1 MAEISGVHVK
11 ITGDASGLKGALDDA
26 QDELKE
32 TKQDAEQTTKSL
44 RGMAKGLGA
53 VAAAA
58 IGIGGVG
65 ALFRNVAR
73 EAETFETSMLKI
85 NAIIRATGGV
95 AGKTGD
101 DLLSFAKSLA
111 LNTLESTE
119 GVLEAQQRLLT
130 FRKVTGDVFDRTI
143 RAAADLS
150 AAMGTNLSGATLQL
164 GKALEDPVTGLTMLT
179 RTGTVF
185 TETQKEMIKA
195 LVETGK
201 LQEAQGVILKELEAQ
216 YGGAAQ
222 AAAQGYAGALDT
234 LAQRQ
239 QEFLLAIND
248 TLGVT
253 DILAAAINGLASVFN
268 VLAENMGRVVSYIAT
283 AAVAG
288 MVAFRGAIL
297 AAGAAITKF
306 LIPSLVG
313 LKAAL
318 IRTGIGA
325 LVVLAGEAIYQL
337 SRLWGWFS
345 QLKEAAGGFG
355 NAASLVKDIFVEA
368 FGRMGKAARGI
379 GLALQAVGMRM
390 KGAWADAL
398 VWMQD
403 KWGKFLKHVSGAML
417 KIPGFRQLG
426 MDLAMRA
433 AMTGQGVDAL
443 TDTGNEFRR
452 AADAFGS
459 RSSFMFEQMRAP
471 LESLQKI
478 RDLIKNAQ
486 DEGDDPPNV
495 SGTTNVN
502 VPAGGGGGGG
512 AGFATQLD
520 ALRNYFKTRKEILIE
535 EYAKEREMLRQALLS
550 GQIADQEEFQELSLL
565 SARRYQE
572 KMAAL
577 ERDVADGR
585 LKDTATVF
593 GSLAKVAEQGGKRM
607 AKAAAT
613 FGAVEAL
620 INAYRA
626 AAQVLA
632 SPTEVTPAQKF
643 AAYASVLAA
652 GLGAVNAIKSAG
664 SQVGGGGGGAVASA
678 AAASAPAPLDVRL
691 SGVSADEFIS
701 GASIQ
706 SLFDRLQDEAGD
718 RGLRVSF
725 A

>member
-53 VAAAA
+53 VAVAA

-73 EAETFETSMLKI
+73 EAEMFETSMLKI

-130 FRKVTGDVFDRTI
+130 FRKVTGDVFDRAI
-143 RAAADLS
+143 VASADLA
-150 AAMGTNLSGATLQL
+150 AAMGTNLSGAAIML
-164 GKALEDPVTGLTMLT
+164 GRALEDPERGLTALT

-185 TETQKEMIKA
+185 TETQKEMVKQ
-195 LVETGK
+195 LVQAGK
-201 LQEAQGVILKELEAQ
+201 LQQAQSLILEELEGQ
-216 YGGAAQ
+216 YGGTAQ

-297 AAGAAITKF
+297 AAGTAILRT
-306 LIPSLVG
+306 LIPSLAG
-313 LKAAL
+313 LRVAI

-325 LVVLAGEAIYQL
+325 LVILLGESVYWLGKTTKAVGGVGEAMKLMGDVWSGVVEGIRTATSALPDALKAFWLQIRSGFMTMVRNLQETWAAFLREVANGLANVPGAFEAQL
-337 SRLWGWFS
+337 AINNAAIKAQSAAFTTEEKIKELR
-345 QLKEAAGGFG
+345 KEAASEMEAATSKIKEGAAKATTAWHELSAAVT
-355 NAASLVKDIFVEA
+355 NALSETKKGPPEIVPGATL
-368 FGRMGKAARGI
+368 GI
-379 GLALQAVGMRM
+379 G
-390 KGAWADAL
+390 
-398 VWMQD
+398 
-403 KWGKFLKHVSGAML
+403 
-417 KIPGFRQLG
+417 
-426 MDLAMRA
+426 
-433 AMTGQGVDAL
+433 
-443 TDTGNEFRR
+443 
-452 AADAFGS
+452 
-459 RSSFMFEQMRAP
+459 
-471 LESLQKI
+471 
-478 RDLIKNAQ
+478 
-486 DEGDDPPNV
+486 DD
-495 SGTTNVN
+495 GTS
-502 VPAGGGGGGG
+502 GGGGGGG

-520 ALRNYFKTRKEILIE
+520 ALRNYFKTRKQILIE
-535 EYAKEREMLRQALLS
+535 EYAKEKEMLRQALLS

-572 KMAAL
+572 QMAAL
-577 ERDVADGR
+577 ERDAADGR

-632 SPTEVTPAQKF
+632 SPTEVTPVQKF

-678 AAASAPAPLDVRL
+678 AAAPAASPLDVRL
-691 SGVSADEFIS
+691 SGMSADEFIS
-701 GASIQ
+701 GASLG

>member
-130 FRKVTGDVFDRTI
+130 FRKIQGDVFDRAI
-143 RAAADLS
+143 VASADLA
-150 AAMGTNLSGATLQL
+150 AAMGTNLSGASIML
-164 GKALEDPVTGLTMLT
+164 GRALEDPERGLTALT

-185 TETQKEMIKA
+185 TESQKEMVKQ
-195 LVETGK
+195 LVQAGK
-201 LQEAQGVILKELEAQ
+201 LQQAQSLILEELEGQ
-216 YGGAAQ
+216 YGGTAQ

-253 DILAAAINGLASVFN
+253 DKLAAAVNGLASVFN

-297 AAGAAITKF
+297 AAGAAIMKV

-337 SRLWGWFS
+337 SRLWGWFGE
-345 QLKEAAGGFG
+345 LKKAAGGFG
-355 NAASLVKDIFVEA
+355 AAVGLLKDIA
-368 FGRMGKAARGI
+368 FGTFNKIIAKMEVLKVNFKIQVTQLLYLWERGLSKMKVAFARFLDNIAAISPAFMGLEGGFEAA
-379 GLALQAVGMRM
+379 AV
-390 KGAWADAL
+390 AEAEA
-398 VWMQD
+398 V
-403 KWGKFLKHVSGAML
+403 AT
-417 KIPGFRQLG
+417 QLG
-426 MDLAMRA
+426 TQIAGLNEAREKLRLAAGRPIPA
-433 AMTGQGVDAL
+433 LEQARELIAGLNGEGEAPPSPPGTPDVDA
-443 TDTGNEFRR
+443 
-452 AADAFGS
+452 
-459 RSSFMFEQMRAP
+459 
-471 LESLQKI
+471 
-478 RDLIKNAQ
+478 
-486 DEGDDPPNV
+486 PP
-495 SGTTNVN
+495 
-502 VPAGGGGGGG
+502 GGGGGTN
-512 AGFATQLD
+512 FTTQLD
-520 ALRNYFKTRKEILIE
+520 ALRNYFKTRKQILIE
-535 EYAKEREMLRQALLS
+535 EYAKEREMLRQALLT

-565 SARRYQE
+565 SAQRYQE

-577 ERDVADGR
+577 EREAADAR
-585 LKDTATVF
+585 LKDTGTAF
-593 GSLAKVAEQGGKRM
+593 GALAKVAEQGGKGM

-626 AAQVLA
+626 ATQALA
-632 SPTEVTPAQKF
+632 DPTKVTPAQKF

-652 GLGAVNAIKSAG
+652 GLGAVNAIKGAG
-664 SQVGGGGGGAVASA
+664 SQVGGGGGGAVAST

>member
-1 MAEISGVHVK
+1 
-11 ITGDASGLKGALDDA
+11 
-26 QDELKE
+26 
-32 TKQDAEQTTKSL
+32 KQDAEQTTKSL

-73 EAETFETSMLKI
+73 EAEVFETSMFKI

-101 DLLSFAKSLA
+101 DLLTFAKSLA

-185 TETQKEMIKA
+185 TETQKEMIKS
-195 LVETGK
+195 LVEAGK
-201 LQEAQGVILKELEAQ
+201 LQAAQGVILKELEAQ
-216 YGGAAQ
+216 YGGTAQ

-253 DILAAAINGLASVFN
+253 DKLAAAINGLASVFN

-297 AAGAAITKF
+297 AAGAAIMKV

-337 SRLWGWFS
+337 SRLWSWFGE
-345 QLKEAAGGFG
+345 LKKAAGGFG
-355 NAASLVKDIFVEA
+355 AAVGLLKDIA
-368 FGRMGKAARGI
+368 FGTFNKIIAKMEVLKVNFKIQVTQLLYLWERGLSKMKVAFARFLDNIAAISPAFMGLEGGFEAA
-379 GLALQAVGMRM
+379 AV
-390 KGAWADAL
+390 AEAEA
-398 VWMQD
+398 V
-403 KWGKFLKHVSGAML
+403 AT
-417 KIPGFRQLG
+417 QLG
-426 MDLAMRA
+426 TQIAGLNEAREKLRLAAGRPIPA
-433 AMTGQGVDAL
+433 LEQARELIAGLNGEGEAPPSPPGTPDVDA
-443 TDTGNEFRR
+443 
-452 AADAFGS
+452 
-459 RSSFMFEQMRAP
+459 
-471 LESLQKI
+471 
-478 RDLIKNAQ
+478 
-486 DEGDDPPNV
+486 PP
-495 SGTTNVN
+495 
-502 VPAGGGGGGG
+502 GGGGTD
-512 AGFATQLD
+512 FTTQLD
-520 ALRNYFKTRKEILIE
+520 ALRNYFKTRKQILIE
-535 EYAKEREMLRQALLS
+535 EYAEEREMLRQALLA
-550 GQIADQEEFQELSLL
+550 GQIADQEEFQELSLI

-572 KMAAL
+572 QMAAL
-577 ERDVADGR
+577 EREAADAR
-585 LKDTATVF
+585 LKDTGTAF
-593 GSLAKVAEQGGKRM
+593 GALAKVAEQGGKGM

-626 AAQVLA
+626 ATQALA
-632 SPTEVTPAQKF
+632 DPTKVTPAQKF

-664 SQVGGGGGGAVASA
+664 SQVGGGGGGAVAST